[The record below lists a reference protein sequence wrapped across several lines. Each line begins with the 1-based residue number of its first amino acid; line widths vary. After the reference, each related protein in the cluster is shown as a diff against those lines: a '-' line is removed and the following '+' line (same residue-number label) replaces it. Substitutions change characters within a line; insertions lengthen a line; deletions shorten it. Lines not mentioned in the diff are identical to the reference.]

1 MTKDGVQG
9 KVMEVSVVLS
19 LVVIVVYK
27 VLNVVMGA
35 DVLYVLR
42 SEKIFSMKS
51 HSVKMPHKFKENK
64 DIFCIPNIDI
74 VYWHILIDF
83 YRREIYKLNSLDV
96 LLPLLFEW
104 LTDQQSDLGIQQQK
118 LEFLSHPFER

>member
-27 VLNVVMGA
+27 VLNVVMGT
-35 DVLYVLR
+35 DVLNVLR

-51 HSVKMPHKFKENK
+51 HTVKMAHKKK
-64 DIFCIPNIDI
+64 IK
-74 VYWHILIDF
+74 
-83 YRREIYKLNSLDV
+83 IYLYTKY
-96 LLPLLFEW
+96 
-104 LTDQQSDLGIQQQK
+104 
-118 LEFLSHPFER
+118 

>member
-51 HSVKMPHKFKENK
+51 QCQNA
-64 DIFCIPNIDI
+64 
-74 VYWHILIDF
+74 
-83 YRREIYKLNSLDV
+83 
-96 LLPLLFEW
+96 
-104 LTDQQSDLGIQQQK
+104 T
-118 LEFLSHPFER
+118 

>member
-35 DVLYVLR
+35 NVLYVLR
-42 SEKIFSMKS
+42 SESK
-51 HSVKMPHKFKENK
+51 
-64 DIFCIPNIDI
+64 C
-74 VYWHILIDF
+74 HIK
-83 YRREIYKLNSLDV
+83 RK
-96 LLPLLFEW
+96 
-104 LTDQQSDLGIQQQK
+104 
-118 LEFLSHPFER
+118 

>member
-1 MTKDGVQG
+1 MINYTDFYKILGKMTKDGVQG

-51 HSVKMPHKFKENK
+51 HSVKMPHKEKIKIYF
-64 DIFCIPNIDI
+64 
-74 VYWHILIDF
+74 VYQILISFIDT
-83 YRREIYKLNSLDV
+83 Y
-96 LLPLLFEW
+96 
-104 LTDQQSDLGIQQQK
+104 
-118 LEFLSHPFER
+118 